1 MIMKNIFFKVILVLI
16 FIIIVFICLFFRFF
30 NGNNNLFPLIQGKS
44 SIPLIDIFN
53 GYDEVCIQEP
63 YVLKTDFE
71 NKLGQDLFFYKM
83 VEDKTIFWGKKNGKF
98 EKVYYIESWPMNKQ
112 PEVCYPV
119 NKNICLQAE
128 ISNNSNFSNF
138 NLGKCENE

>member
-44 SIPLIDIFN
+44 SIPLIEIFN

-63 YVLKTDFE
+63 YVLKTDVE
-71 NKLGQDLFFYKM
+71 NK
-83 VEDKTIFWGKKNGKF
+83 
-98 EKVYYIESWPMNKQ
+98 
-112 PEVCYPV
+112 
-119 NKNICLQAE
+119 
-128 ISNNSNFSNF
+128 
-138 NLGKCENE
+138 